1 MQRYNIIFFAHE
13 NIKKHPQKL
22 LIIDPIFFSS
32 TGPAAQTSP
41 ELIFHV
47 INMSQDSSVS
57 LSVMYYVEHKQK
69 QRLSKLKLSD
79 TLFAL

>member
-1 MQRYNIIFFAHE
+1 MKKKHFSVRMLQYFQFFFVFFGHE
-13 NIKKHPQKL
+13 NMKKTPSKVAHNRPQT
-22 LIIDPIFFSS
+22 FFSS

-57 LSVMYYVEHKQK
+57 LSVI
-69 QRLSKLKLSD
+69 
-79 TLFAL
+79 FARQHYK